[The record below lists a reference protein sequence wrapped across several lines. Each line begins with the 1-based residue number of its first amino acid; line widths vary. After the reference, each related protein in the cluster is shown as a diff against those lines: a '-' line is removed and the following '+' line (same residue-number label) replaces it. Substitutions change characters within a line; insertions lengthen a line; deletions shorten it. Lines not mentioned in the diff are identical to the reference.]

1 MKILIIGN
9 GGREHAIAW
18 KLEQNER
25 VEKIYCSK
33 GNAASKMLKKTEN
46 IVLNSISEYIEF
58 AKNNTIDLTIVGSEE
73 LLVQGIVDEFKENG
87 LKIFGPDKKA
97 AELEGSKVFSKEF
110 MKKYGVK
117 TAKHENFYNSED
129 AMDYLSNLVIEY
141 PIVIKADGL
150 AAGKG
155 VIIAFNLKEAISAV
169 EEIMVSKKFNEAGNK
184 IVIEEYLDGK
194 EVSVLSFTDSNVI
207 VPFISAKDHK
217 KIGVGETGL
226 NTGGMGVI
234 SPNPYYTEDVEK
246 KFYKDILE
254 PTLEGIKA
262 EKMDFE
268 GVIFFGLMITS
279 KGVYLL
285 EYNMRLGDPETQAV
299 LPLLKDDLLSLIEIT
314 LNKKLGENVNIAW
327 KQMASCCVVASAGGY
342 PEAYKTGD
350 VITGLESLIA
360 NRKSEID
367 DKSLVFICGAN
378 EDVDGSIKTNGGRIL
393 NVVGLGETLEEAQ
406 KKAYEEMAKIQFNGK
421 YFRNDIG
428 N

>member
-1 MKILIIGN
+1 MYT
-9 GGREHAIAW
+9 A
-18 KLEQNER
+18 
-25 VEKIYCSK
+25 
-33 GNAASKMLKKTEN
+33 
-46 IVLNSISEYIEF
+46 
-58 AKNNTIDLTIVGSEE
+58 LTIVGSEE
-73 LLVQGIVDEFKENG
+73 LLVQGIVDEFKKNG

-117 TAKHENFYNSED
+117 TAKHKNFYNSED

-155 VIIAFNLKEAISAV
+155 VIIAFNLKEAVSAV

-234 SPNPYYTEDVEK
+234 SPNPYYTEDVER

>member
-1 MKILIIGN
+1 
-9 GGREHAIAW
+9 
-18 KLEQNER
+18 
-25 VEKIYCSK
+25 
-33 GNAASKMLKKTEN
+33 
-46 IVLNSISEYIEF
+46 
-58 AKNNTIDLTIVGSEE
+58 
-73 LLVQGIVDEFKENG
+73 
-87 LKIFGPDKKA
+87 
-97 AELEGSKVFSKEF
+97 
-110 MKKYGVK
+110 VK

-155 VIIAFNLKEAISAV
+155 VIIAFNLKEAVSAV

-234 SPNPYYTEDVEK
+234 SPNPYYTEDVER

-314 LNKKLGENVNIAW
+314 LNKKLGENANIAW

-350 VITGLESLIA
+350 VITGLENLIA

-406 KKAYEEMAKIQFNGK
+406 KKAYQEMAKIQFNGK